1 MAELAGASAQSFGKR
16 KFTTSA
22 AESCGNSDG
31 LGPERVLRPRAKPAS
46 PTMPKAPRP
55 AATAMLFRLN
65 SAATSPLTPNSTP
78 ILFSQSELNYDLVGV
93 GAGGLCL
100 RLVSP
105 LYSIVLSTSFSQK
118 PGPVRMRSDLR
129 PLYPLGLRF
138 LGSGASRQRRP
149 VSAAE

>member
-31 LGPERVLRPRAKPAS
+31 LGPERVLRPRAKPAR

-65 SAATSPLTPNSTP
+65 SAATSPSPPTPP
-78 ILFSQSELNYDLVGV
+78 RYCF
-93 GAGGLCL
+93 
-100 RLVSP
+100 P
-105 LYSIVLSTSFSQK
+105 K
-118 PGPVRMRSDLR
+118 
-129 PLYPLGLRF
+129 
-138 LGSGASRQRRP
+138 ASLIMT
-149 VSAAE
+149 